1 MQTGSCLRKPK
12 KRPVI
17 RKPLHHY
24 QNPQI
29 GLILSRVPRINLPR
43 CFFSGLA
50 TVLALGQQNADAYW
64 DICHRTPSQC
74 VWHFA
79 SSSSC
84 MYSIS
89 FSYLVLLPVYEIHM
103 VVLSCLWCFYQEKK
117 IISSGYCLLCSCN
130 KINLNIYLKKVFL
143 RPSIVNPIKINYE
156 QFSNAEVTWNLKSIK
171 RFS

>member
-12 KRPVI
+12 KRSVI

-29 GLILSRVPRINLPR
+29 GLILSRVPWINLPR

-50 TVLALGQQNADAYW
+50 TVLALRQQNADTYW

-74 VWHFA
+74 MWHFA
-79 SSSSC
+79 SSSLC

-89 FSYLVLLPVYEIHM
+89 FSYLVLLPVYEINM
-103 VVLSCLWCFYQEKK
+103 VVLSCLWCFYQKQK
-117 IISSGYCLLCSCN
+117 NHIFGVLFA
-130 KINLNIYLKKVFL
+130 VFL
-143 RPSIVNPIKINYE
+143 QQDKFEYLFKEGIFKAIYCESYKN
-156 QFSNAEVTWNLKSIK
+156 
-171 RFS
+171 